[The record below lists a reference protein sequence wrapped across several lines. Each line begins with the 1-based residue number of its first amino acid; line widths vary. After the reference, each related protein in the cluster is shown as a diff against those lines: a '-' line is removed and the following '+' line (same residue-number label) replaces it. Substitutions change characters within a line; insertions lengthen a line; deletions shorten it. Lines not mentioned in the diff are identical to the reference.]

1 MRSAYKKLTCF
12 LILWL
17 VVPLALV
24 RGDAATNDAQHIS
37 QPMDTGRVLLDYSQF
52 LRDETARH
60 QAFLE
65 GVYDKLVKVLAGIVV
80 VFGAV
85 LTWLNWKT
93 KKEIREQVNTR
104 IDSMAKSAIDL
115 KLKAFDDQL
124 QLVRGNLDSEV
135 KALRDSLEEQ
145 SREINRVIF
154 APEHRGRFM
163 AEPRPVGSGRGKG
176 VLWVDDHP
184 ENNDTPAQILRSNG
198 VEITFALSTEEAL
211 EALKKHP
218 FDLII
223 SDMGRGPNPSAG
235 LDLLRAIR
243 QQGITTPVIIFCSSK
258 AVARFG
264 AEARRLGALAVT
276 SGSTTLLDSA
286 LAALKLC
293 EDSK

>member
-1 MRSAYKKLTCF
+1 
-12 LILWL
+12 
-17 VVPLALV
+17 
-24 RGDAATNDAQHIS
+24 
-37 QPMDTGRVLLDYSQF
+37 VLLDYSQF

-93 KKEIREQVNTR
+93 KKEISEQVSSR
-104 IDSMAKSAIDL
+104 IDSMAKAAIDL

-135 KALRDSLEEQ
+135 KALRKSLEEQ

-154 APEHRGRFM
+154 APEHRGPFR
-163 AEPRPVGSGRGKG
+163 AERHSVESGHRKI
-176 VLWVDDHP
+176 VLWIDDHP
-184 ENNDTPAQILRSNG
+184 ENNDTPAEILRSNG
-198 VEITFALSTEEAL
+198 VEITFALSTD
-211 EALKKHP
+211 EALKVLDKQP

-223 SDMGRGPNPSAG
+223 SDMGRGQNPSAG

-243 QQGITTPVIIFCSSK
+243 QRGIPTPAIIFCSSK

-264 AEARRLGALAVT
+264 AEAQRLGALAVT
-276 SGSTTLLDSA
+276 SGSTTLLDTA

-293 EDSK
+293 EDPK